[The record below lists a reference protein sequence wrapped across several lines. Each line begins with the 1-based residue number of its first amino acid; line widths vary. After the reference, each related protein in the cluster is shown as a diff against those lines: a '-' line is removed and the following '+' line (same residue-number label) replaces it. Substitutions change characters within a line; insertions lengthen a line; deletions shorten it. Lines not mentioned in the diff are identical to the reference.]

1 MLLRSFRCNLTTSPV
16 GRQRL
21 WAGHARAPHSARQIC
36 RFWSP
41 SLTANRPSEP
51 DWVNEIKHY
60 NYRLIQCSAAT
71 AFR

>member
-1 MLLRSFRCNLTTSPV
+1 M
-16 GRQRL
+16 GR
-21 WAGHARAPHSARQIC
+21 ACPRATRQIC
-36 RFWSP
+36 RPWSP

-60 NYRLIQCSAAT
+60 NYRLILCSAAT